1 MDLYIPSSVL
11 LKDKHS
17 VLHNTPY
24 SSSVPQPEANIRH
37 RASKHT
43 SYTGNYHLAEHEEQ
57 FDQPNS
63 EDEAEEREYQQAK
76 KQRAMAK
83 QLKTEAKERQR
94 DEKKARKLM
103 DKEAKLL
110 RQKSKRRQSVVR
122 MSYQSNNSTIV
133 SNGITPDTNG
143 PNSEK
148 ASEASPILT
157 LASSEQDQIADWNQP
172 EMDKRQRGDKKPE
185 SDRTKPKGYFQ
196 QIWAKIRHRRSL
208 AHSSKKG
215 KQVQDYWGTEKKSH
229 ESTTITT
236 SQAQGDIKSLISPPI
251 SPPLHKSDSRFANT
265 STTGTT
271 TTAASLSL
279 RNSLQMSQRNSS
291 LFEQESTRTWRGLFA
306 AVRQLSHSASTTGS
320 SHMSSS
326 SSSATS
332 VSSLSV
338 SAQPPRLPHLL
349 LAEPLPQTLSV
360 DKPKSPPV
368 PARGPHGHKR
378 QGSTLPPR
386 HFQHRRQRSANA
398 RKVSIVLIG
407 DGAVGKSAMALRFL
421 RDQFHDEYD
430 PTIEDSYCKHVE
442 VDGQEYTLEITDTA
456 GQEEYRGQQRN
467 ETFMKAADGF
477 ICIYSIES
485 LSSFKELVG
494 MRDQIWQTK
503 ESQNV
508 PMIVAANKCDLEA
521 AREVTVEAGKAFAT
535 ESQAFFAETSA
546 KTGFNI
552 QEMVVELVRAI
563 AKNSGRYQE
572 VDKMFKE
579 SHHKECAATGAG
591 GMLSPHSA
599 ACTGNGCC
607 RVM

>member
-37 RASKHT
+37 RASKHI
-43 SYTGNYHLAEHEEQ
+43 SYTGNYHLAEQEEQ

-83 QLKTEAKERQR
+83 QLKTEAKDRQR

-122 MSYQSNNSTIV
+122 MSYQSNSSTIV
-133 SNGITPDTNG
+133 SGITVDANG

-148 ASEASPILT
+148 ASETSPTLT
-157 LASSEQDQIADWNQP
+157 LASPEQDQIAELNQP
-172 EMDKRQRGDKKPE
+172 ETDKRQRGDRNPE
-185 SDRTKPKGYFQ
+185 TDRSKPKGYFQ
-196 QIWAKIRHRRSL
+196 QIWAKIRHRRLLS
-208 AHSSKKG
+208 HSSKKG
-215 KQVQDYWGTEKKSH
+215 KQVQDYWGSEKRSH
-229 ESTTITT
+229 ESTT
-236 SQAQGDIKSLISPPI
+236 SQTQGDIKSTISPPI
-251 SPPLHKSDSRFANT
+251 SPPLHKSDSRHTNT

-271 TTAASLSL
+271 ATAASLSL
-279 RNSLQMSQRNSS
+279 RNSLQMSQRNNG
-291 LFEQESTRTWRGLFA
+291 LFEQETTRTWRGLFA

-326 SSSATS
+326 SSSSTS

-338 SAQPPRLPHLL
+338 SAKPPRLPHLL
-349 LAEPLPQTLSV
+349 LAEPLPQRLSV

-368 PARGPHGHKR
+368 PSRGPIHGHKR

-456 GQEEYRGQQRN
+456 GQEEYRGQWN

-521 AREVTVEAGKAFAT
+521 AREVTVEVGKAFAA
-535 ESQAFFAETSA
+535 ESHAFFAETSA

-572 VDKMFKE
+572 VDKMFKQ
-579 SHHKECAATGAG
+579 SHHKECAATTGAG

-599 ACTGNGCC
+599 ACTGKGCC

>member
-1 MDLYIPSSVL
+1 MDLYIPSSL

-24 SSSVPQPEANIRH
+24 SSSVPQPESNIRH
-37 RASKHT
+37 RVSKHT
-43 SYTGNYHLAEHEEQ
+43 SHTGNYHLAEQEEQ

-122 MSYQSNNSTIV
+122 MSYQSNNSTTVNAI
-133 SNGITPDTNG
+133 PDTNG

-148 ASEASPILT
+148 ASEASAILT
-157 LASSEQDQIADWNQP
+157 LASSEQGQITECNQP
-172 EMDKRQRGDKKPE
+172 EMGRSQSGERKPE
-185 SDRTKPKGYFQ
+185 NDRIKSKGYFK
-196 QIWAKIRHRRSL
+196 QIWAKIRHQRSP

-229 ESTTITT
+229 ESTTT
-236 SQAQGDIKSLISPPI
+236 SMQGEHSIKSIISPPI
-251 SPPLHKSDSRFANT
+251 SPPLHKSDSRHTNIST
-265 STTGTT
+265 TTGTT
-271 TTAASLSL
+271 TTSASLSL
-279 RNSLQMSQRNSS
+279 RNSLQMSHRNSS
-291 LFEQESTRTWRGLFA
+291 LSEQETTRTWRGLFA

-338 SAQPPRLPHLL
+338 SAQPPRLPNLL
-349 LAEPLPQTLSV
+349 LAEPLPQSLSA
-360 DKPKSPPV
+360 DRPKSPPV
-368 PARGPHGHKR
+368 PARPHGHKR

-421 RDQFHDEYD
+421 RDQFNDEYD

-456 GQEEYRGQQRN
+456 GQEEYRGQWN
-467 ETFMKAADGF
+467 ENFMKAADGF

-508 PMIVAANKCDLEA
+508 PMIVAANKCDLES
-521 AREVTVEAGKAFAT
+521 AREVTVEAGKAFAA
-535 ESQAFFAETSA
+535 ESHAFFAETSA

-552 QEMVVELVRAI
+552 QEMVVELVRAV
-563 AKNSGRYQE
+563 AKNSGRHHE
-572 VDKMFKE
+572 ADKMFKE
-579 SHHKECAATGAG
+579 SHHKECTAAGAG

-599 ACTGNGCC
+599 VCTGNGCC